1 MEVLTRQFSMAA
13 SAPTETTNLMGAQE
27 SYTPETFF
35 VEAIWNM
42 SPEDWKI
49 LEGCEWTEWIN
60 QEDTPN
66 PTHSGEEMK
75 DLPAVGR
82 KPPQEPAEETPPWF
96 VLDQKRDFAISES
109 GEPAS
114 PESPEVSKST
124 KDSESTGKSE
134 SRKELKSPEEPD
146 YGKLCISQHTSF

>member
-49 LEGCEWTEWIN
+49 LEGCEWTDWID

-75 DLPAVGR
+75 DHPAVGS
-82 KPPQEPAEETPPWF
+82 KPPQEPAEETLPWF
-96 VLDQKRDFAISES
+96 VLDQKRISLS
-109 GEPAS
+109 ANLGS
-114 PESPEVSKST
+114 LRRL
-124 KDSESTGKSE
+124 
-134 SRKELKSPEEPD
+134 SRLKYQSLQ
-146 YGKLCISQHTSF
+146 KTLSQRGNQSHVRN